1 MSRVSG
7 LSPGHPK
14 VQGSVACRANACK
27 TPPSV
32 VEIALRIFQVDAF
45 TATRFTGNPAIVVL
59 DADGQNEAT
68 LSAVAREFSHAEVAF
83 VFAANGADHDVRLRF
98 FNSRKEAPF
107 VGHATVAA
115 HTVLLTLGR
124 RGDGVCR
131 QHSGTGIIEVTA
143 RAESAAADAGTLI
156 EFRQTVPELDTPLPF
171 KTTLRVAEALRVQAT
186 QLHEVMP
193 ARVARKGG
201 TRLLVPVADPRPLDT
216 LAPNNDTLL
225 ALGNEL
231 GVDGFFV
238 FALNRSSDP
247 WSTESRMFCPAL
259 GIPEDPV
266 SGNAHS
272 MLAAY
277 LWDLGQFGKNSTAFM
292 GHQGRQMNRPGRVSV
307 KLEVDQG
314 NLVATHLG
322 ALTQLELK
330 SSPIARQPERALEQ
344 GLERRQ
350 RPANPTSGRPRRL
363 RLWPSR
369 PSRCS
374 LPRPDCRR
382 QTQLELWTIA
392 SWHRRHRPSRRPGLS
407 PWPASCWISCSARR
421 CGSESQ

>member
-1 MSRVSG
+1 M
-7 LSPGHPK
+7 
-14 VQGSVACRANACK
+14 
-27 TPPSV
+27 
-32 VEIALRIFQVDAF
+32 RIFQVDAF
-45 TATRFTGNPAIVVL
+45 TTTRFTGNPATVVL
-59 DADGQNEAT
+59 DADGQSDAT
-68 LSAVAREFSHAEVAF
+68 LLAVAREYSHAEVAF
-83 VFAANGADHDVRLRF
+83 VFPANAADHDLRLRF

-131 QHSGTGIIEVTA
+131 QHSGTGVIEVTA
-143 RAESAAADAGTLI
+143 RIESAAADAGTLI

-171 KTTLRVAEALRVQAT
+171 KTTLRVAEALRMQAT

-201 TRLLVPVADPRPLDT
+201 TRLLVPVADSRPLDT

-277 LWDLGQFGKNSTAFM
+277 LWDLGQFGKNSTAFT

-314 NLVATHLG
+314 SLAATYIGGTAVIVSEGTL
-322 ALTQLELK
+322 AL
-330 SSPIARQPERALEQ
+330 
-344 GLERRQ
+344 
-350 RPANPTSGRPRRL
+350 
-363 RLWPSR
+363 
-369 PSRCS
+369 
-374 LPRPDCRR
+374 
-382 QTQLELWTIA
+382 
-392 SWHRRHRPSRRPGLS
+392 
-407 PWPASCWISCSARR
+407 
-421 CGSESQ
+421 